1 MASLCAPAT
10 YVTAN
15 ADRTYMFADDLHPT
29 TRLHI
34 FLAQFV
40 EQQIARSGLGH

>member
-34 FLAQFV
+34 FFAQFV